1 MSCARRYSRV
11 PMPRQKPGFISG
23 LVIFS
28 SNKII
33 SNKQRMRFPAHW
45 RSIGAI
51 FHRANDC
58 RWPSICPGRTAG
70 LQMAIYLSWADR
82 LNESKDEL
90 TKLLAED
97 PKNIAA
103 RTHLARVLSWSGEL
117 RAAVVQADQI

>member
-1 MSCARRYSRV
+1 
-11 PMPRQKPGFISG
+11 MPRQKPGFISG

-33 SNKQRMRFPAHW
+33 SNKQRMRFSPAHW

-51 FHRANDC
+51 FSPRE
-58 RWPSICPGRTAG
+58 R

-103 RTHLARVLSWSGEL
+103 RTHLARVLSL
-117 RAAVVQADQI
+117 VR